1 MKCRSNDPPCQHGCT
16 NQGLCH
22 SDSAAG
28 CRGFYSANNTHC
40 AASCP
45 QDSRHIQVEWP
56 CTWKD
61 WWAVLDLDWRSR
73 QQPHVSFRVFHDAQ
87 ETCES
92 LCLSAIMSMVNK
104 VKKKSHTLKEY
115 RRVLIS
121 FHRPLILVD
130 KPLVLTHG
138 QCDARPTV
146 TFPAKLVLNV
156 PIHKLSWYSMCLYT
170 EGWPGW
176 VDLGGWLHTTFFR
189 CRLKTELSSVLTT
202 DTAPVKRLYCCVTHF
217 HFPAAFCCGHN
228 LEAYR
233 L

>member
-1 MKCRSNDPPCQHGCT
+1 MKCRSNDPPRQHGCT

-104 VKKKSHTLKEY
+104 IKKKSHTLKEY

-138 QCDARPTV
+138 QCDARPTI

-156 PIHKLSWYSMCLYT
+156 PIHRGMARLS
-170 EGWPGW
+170 WPGW
-176 VDLGGWLHTTFFR
+176 LVTYHFFSMPPENWTFER
-189 CRLKTELSSVLTT
+189 S
-202 DTAPVKRLYCCVTHF
+202 Y
-217 HFPAAFCCGHN
+217 N
-228 LEAYR
+228 W
-233 L
+233 